1 MEQPAEVRE
10 EQFST
15 TLCITEALKTCLRC
29 NNSTFNKEH
38 FLQIDGTAQGPHM
51 SFSYSDIINIKT

>member
-1 MEQPAEVRE
+1 MEQPAEARE

-38 FLQIDGTAQGPHM
+38 FLQIDGTA
-51 SFSYSDIINIKT
+51 